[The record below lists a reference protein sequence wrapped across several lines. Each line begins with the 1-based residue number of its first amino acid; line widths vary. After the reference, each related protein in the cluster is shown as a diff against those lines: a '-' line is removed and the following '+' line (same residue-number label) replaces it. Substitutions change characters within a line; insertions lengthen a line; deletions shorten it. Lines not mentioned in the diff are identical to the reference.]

1 MQVFIFV
8 GTQLLPSSLK
18 YSRDFFNQVLNNVD
32 ENSVEIALN
41 LLPFVNPPLTSQQL
55 DEINGLIRIRT
66 NSTRQSQKPVDDK
79 VYKVEDLAPSLK
91 LSLKAENENV
101 IWKKSLDNID
111 WSLQPIGTEFSI

>member
-1 MQVFIFV
+1 M

-55 DEINGLIRIRT
+55 DEINGLISIRT
-66 NSTRQSQKPVDDK
+66 NSSRQSQMPVDDDK

-91 LSLKAENENV
+91 LSMKTENENV